1 MKVSAVC
8 LAAVTHAIPD
18 TYWPGQNAYK
28 GVNCGSVTT
37 LSMGANQTCTIE
49 LTKGSAAYVNAGGA
63 FITQA
68 SSNEPRQAWPDGA
81 ANTFYVHSY
90 DGHGE
95 ANTGAVRFQ
104 IFNEMTK
111 VYYNPGSKWNNKYP
125 AEWLQDCYNEDDEAA
140 GLSAAQIE
148 CTDNGGEVEGA
159 YMMGFGTDSVGNGV
173 QNVQIMNTAG
183 HKKGQMYS
191 MQFNDMW
198 GNGVD
203 VSPIQ
208 GSFNGTLIKGNA
220 PGMLMAILDEDYLGE
235 LLQVQFEYPN
245 APLAPFKVASA
256 FYSTIDW

>member
-8 LAAVTHAIPD
+8 LAAVAHAIPD

-111 VYYNPGSKWNNKYP
+111 VYYNPVSKFLHRSY
-125 AEWLQDCYNEDDEAA
+125 
-140 GLSAAQIE
+140 
-148 CTDNGGEVEGA
+148 
-159 YMMGFGTDSVGNGV
+159 
-173 QNVQIMNTAG
+173 
-183 HKKGQMYS
+183 
-191 MQFNDMW
+191 
-198 GNGVD
+198 
-203 VSPIQ
+203 
-208 GSFNGTLIKGNA
+208 
-220 PGMLMAILDEDYLGE
+220 
-235 LLQVQFEYPN
+235 
-245 APLAPFKVASA
+245 
-256 FYSTIDW
+256 